1 MTQTTLTFVIIG
13 IASFGACL
21 GFMLAAILHSGAE
34 ADNGR

>member
-1 MTQTTLTFVIIG
+1 MSQTACTFLIIG

-34 ADNGR
+34 PDNGR